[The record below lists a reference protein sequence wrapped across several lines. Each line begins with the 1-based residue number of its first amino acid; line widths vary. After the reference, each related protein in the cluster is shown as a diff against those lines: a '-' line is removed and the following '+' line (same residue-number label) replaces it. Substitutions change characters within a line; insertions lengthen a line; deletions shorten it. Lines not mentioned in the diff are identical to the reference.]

1 MGAAIEILAAIALGL
16 LVCWLALLVV
26 LWRLRPRQGVAT
38 EALRAVPD
46 VVRLTHRLARDPL
59 LPRMLRIWLWL
70 LLGYL
75 VSPIDLVPDFIPVIG
90 YADDAVIVALVLR
103 AVVRRAGREAVTR
116 HWPGSAVGLDA
127 VERLAGIARA

>member
-1 MGAAIEILAAIALGL
+1 MGTAIEILVAVALGL

-26 LWRLRPRQGVAT
+26 MWRLCPREGVAT

-46 VVRLTHRLARDPL
+46 VIRLTHRLARDPS
-59 LPRMLRIWLWL
+59 LPRSLRVWLWL
-70 LLGYL
+70 LLAYL

-116 HWPGSAVGLDA
+116 QWPGSEVGLDA
-127 VERLAGIARA
+127 VERLAGIS